1 MIAVMTE
8 GVVTTGMG
16 RWRVVETP
24 RETVFTLPAWEHG
37 WIYLGV
43 IALLWVGW
51 FVKREGG
58 SQWALDLGL
67 AWGFALLSVLLLS
80 LAWNRIEVR
89 VGAQGVARK
98 VGPLPVMEASARF
111 GRAEI
116 VGVHYWQQAVSGDQP
131 IERRSR
137 PTYKAGVRL
146 KNGKDM
152 ELVGG
157 FATEDGAAR
166 AAGVV
171 AQRLGMEATRLNRGN
186 EPVGWRGVTFLLAIL
201 CSSIIVAR
209 VADFVWALM
218 KG

>member
-1 MIAVMTE
+1 MIEGAVAD
-8 GVVTTGMG
+8 GLG
-16 RWRVVETP
+16 RWRIAVTP
-24 RETVFTLPAWEHG
+24 QETVFTLPAMERG
-37 WIYLGV
+37 WIYLGA
-43 IALLWVGW
+43 IAALWAGW

-58 SQWALDLGL
+58 SHWALDLGL
-67 AWGFALLSVLLLS
+67 AWGFGLVTLLLLS
-80 LAWNRIEVR
+80 LAWNRIEVL
-89 VGAQGVARK
+89 VGAEGVERR
-98 VGPLPVMEASARF
+98 VGPLPVMEGSARW
-111 GRAEI
+111 GRGEI
-116 VGVHYWQQAVSGDQP
+116 AGVHYWQHAVSGDQP